1 MSSSEDRK
9 LPWPPHPG
17 SQPEENAEERNKE
30 AVRSEAPKPADE
42 AQPTPAEPTME
53 SRAKFCPQCGTATSG
68 AKFCPECGASTL
80 IGAAA
85 GSSVEARPAD
95 PAAEEDAERE
105 VWRGAPDPLF
115 SPVDAKTTTY
125 TLTTERLR
133 VDSGLVGKRHSQMEL
148 FRVKDVNV
156 RRSLKH
162 RTRGRGDLV
171 VTSTD
176 PSSPEL
182 KLEAIENPEE
192 VAETMR
198 GLVMAARQ
206 RMGITTREFM

>member
-1 MSSSEDRK
+1 
-9 LPWPPHPG
+9 
-17 SQPEENAEERNKE
+17 
-30 AVRSEAPKPADE
+30 VDE
-42 AQPTPAEPTME
+42 
-53 SRAKFCPQCGTATSG
+53 
-68 AKFCPECGASTL
+68 
-80 IGAAA
+80 
-85 GSSVEARPAD
+85 
-95 PAAEEDAERE
+95 AERE

-125 TLTTERLR
+125 TLTNQRLR
-133 VDSGLVGKRHSQMEL
+133 VDSGVVGKRHSQLEL

-162 RTRGRGDLV
+162 RARGRGDLV

-176 PSSPEL
+176 PSTPKL